1 MNKAGKCAG
10 VFLTGIICLSLSF
23 AGTASGAEPG
33 DALDPLV
40 SKSYVDSKIS
50 ETLSGLS
57 SSNLSE
63 DEIVNKVLSKINASA
78 GSQYVPVSASAGSI
92 VVGGEGAE
100 IILRSGS
107 GVGYVIGSDGMVDAT
122 TGTDIKNGAKVEK
135 NHMLIV
141 PRNDGRG
148 VKVTSDAWF
157 IIKGSYNILD

>member
-1 MNKAGKCAG
+1 MNKISKSTG
-10 VFLTGIICLSLSF
+10 VLLTGIICLSLSVV
-23 AGTASGAEPG
+23 GVASGAEPG
-33 DALDPLV
+33 DASDPLV

-63 DEIVNKVLSKINASA
+63 DEIVNEVLSKVNSASA
-78 GSQYVPVSASAGSI
+78 AQYVPVSASAGSI
-92 VVGGEGAE
+92 VIGGEGTE
-100 IILRSGS
+100 IILRSGA
-107 GVGYVIGSDGMVDAT
+107 GIGYVIGSDGMVDAT
-122 TGTDIKNGAKVEK
+122 TGADVKNGTGIEK

-157 IIKGSYNILD
+157 IIKGTYNILN